1 MNATPSLS
9 MRPESLWPLLLAVIV
24 AVPTAI
30 TVLDDSHTAG
40 ERWTVAGLAV
50 GLLVWHWLFIVRP
63 RRKLGRWAMIGYWVG
78 ATVFATVLAGYGP
91 SFVILLYGF
100 CPLAFVTL
108 NWWGMVPIV
117 TLSGLVTWRVGL
129 WSNSYGWVSLLATAS
144 VALVIAMIM
153 RATERQSEQR
163 QAALEA
169 LAATRAEL
177 AETAHRAGMLEERQ
191 RLSRELHDTVAQGF
205 TSIVTHLEAADQAM
219 AEDVAVTHKHLDI
232 ARGTARDSLGELRR
246 TVHALRPDLLEGAT
260 LAQALRRTAQRWS
273 TENSTPAQVRVT
285 GDPVG
290 LHPDTEMALLR
301 TAQEALTNIA
311 RHARASRVVVTL
323 SYLGDAVTL
332 DIDDNGTGFD
342 PAAVHADGLGL
353 IGMRER
359 ITAIGGGLDI
369 ETVPGEGTTIAA
381 SVPA

>member
-1 MNATPSLS
+1 MPSLS
-9 MRPESLWPLLLAVIV
+9 RRPETVWQFLLAGVV
-24 AVPTAI
+24 GVPTVIA
-30 TVLDDSHTAG
+30 VLDGFHTAG
-40 ERWTVAGLAV
+40 QRWTVVGLAL
-50 GLLVWHWLFIVRP
+50 GLLAWHSLFFIRP
-63 RRKLGRWAMIGYWVG
+63 WRRIGRWALIGYWVG
-78 ATVFATVLAGYGP
+78 VTAFVTVLAGYNS
-91 SFVILLYGF
+91 SFVIILYGI

-108 NWWGMVPIV
+108 SWWGMVPILALR
-117 TLSGLVTWRVGL
+117 TLVTWRIGT
-129 WSNSYGWVSLLATAS
+129 WSNSYGWISLVATAS
-144 VALVIAMIM
+144 IALVVAVVV
-153 RATERQSEQR
+153 RATERQSEKR

-177 AETAHRAGMLEERQ
+177 AETSHRAGMLEERQ

-205 TSIVTHLEAADQAM
+205 TSIVTHLEAAEQAM
-219 AEDVAVTHKHLDI
+219 PEDAAIPHRHLDI
-232 ARGTARDSLGELRR
+232 ARRTARDSLGELRR

-273 TENSTPAQVRVT
+273 TENTTPAQVRVT
-285 GDPVG
+285 GDPVE

-332 DIDDNGTGFD
+332 DIDDDGTGFL
-342 PAAVHADGLGL
+342 PAAVRSDGLGL

-359 ITAIGGGLDI
+359 ITAIGGQLDI
-369 ETVPGEGTTIAA
+369 ETTPGEGTTIAA